1 LGKLKLCVFGFNSF
15 IDVAEHLDE
24 NLKCVK
30 SKRVFFLRC
39 DYVLMFTFLKFA
51 LSNFRQRVYSS
62 LKDVLLGK
70 IAIIVNEN
78 FEKVLRILTQLV
90 KDIQD

>member
-1 LGKLKLCVFGFNSF
+1 MLAL
-15 IDVAEHLDE
+15 
-24 NLKCVK
+24 
-30 SKRVFFLRC
+30 
-39 DYVLMFTFLKFA
+39 LKFA